1 MHTCATCGGYQYK
14 DRHTLVVGGG
24 DTAMEQA
31 LFLARVCSRV
41 TIVHRGSSL
50 RASKAMA
57 AKVMTR
63 PKILMLWNTVVEEFI
78 KGDDGLLKGVRVLS
92 MGSTTTAIASRRRV
106 RRHPGH
112 TPNTELFKDL
122 RRDDHGRVRCRGRP

>member
-1 MHTCATCGGYQYK
+1 MHTCHLRRRYK
-14 DRHTLVVGGG
+14 DRREPVVGGG

-50 RASKAMA
+50 RASRRVA
-57 AKVMTR
+57 ARVMR
-63 PKILMLWNTVVEEFI
+63 HPKILMLWNTVVEEFI
-78 KGDDGLLKGVRVLS
+78 KGDDGLLKEVSVRPWAP
-92 MGSTTTAIASRRRV
+92 STTLQVDGAFVAI
-106 RRHPGH
+106 GH

-122 RRDDHGRVRCRGRP
+122 RRDDHATCIRCLDRP

>member
-1 MHTCATCGGYQYK
+1 MTSSAIIIATGASPRWLGAPGEKELLSKGVHTCATCDGYQYK

-57 AKVMTR
+57 ARVMR
-63 PKILMLWNTVVEEFI
+63 HPKILMLWNTVVEEFI
-78 KGDDGLLKGVRVLS
+78 KGDD
-92 MGSTTTAIASRRRV
+92 
-106 RRHPGH
+106 
-112 TPNTELFKDL
+112 
-122 RRDDHGRVRCRGRP
+122 